1 MKRIAVFASG
11 GGTDF
16 QSVIDANLAEN
27 FCEIS
32 VLIASKGG
40 IGAIERAKKHG
51 IRAEVFSKADYPD
64 LEELYEKLAA
74 LLNGLGVDYIV
85 LAGWL
90 KIIPES
96 FIKKFEDRIINIH
109 PSLIPAF
116 CGGGYYGL
124 KVHRAVLEYGAK
136 ISGCTVHFVNEVP
149 DGGAII
155 AQRAVEVMEDDTPE
169 SLQARILAEEHRLLP
184 YCVEKLCEVKIIKCG
199 RKVAVLDKMQHI

>member
-16 QSVIDANLAEN
+16 QSVIDANEREH
-27 FCEIS
+27 FCEIAC
-32 VLIASKGG
+32 LIASNDG

-51 IRAEVFSKADYPD
+51 IAYGVYAKKDYPD
-64 LEELYEKLAA
+64 LEELYKKLTFH
-74 LLNGLGVDYIV
+74 LNMLGVDYIV

-90 KIIPES
+90 KIIPQS
-96 FIKKFEDRIINIH
+96 FIKTFEDRIINIH

-116 CGGGYYGL
+116 CGSGYYGL
-124 KVHRAVLEYGAK
+124 KVHKAVLDYGAK

-155 AQRAVEVMEDDTPE
+155 AQRAVEVEDGDTAE
-169 SLQARILAEEHRLLP
+169 SLQARILEVEHELLP
-184 YCVEKLCEVKIIKCG
+184 YCVKQLCLGNITKDG
-199 RKVAVLDKMQHI
+199 RKVTIKN

>member
-1 MKRIAVFASG
+1 MKKRIAVFASG

-16 QSVIDANLAEN
+16 QSIIDANEREN

-32 VLIASKGG
+32 LLIASKQG
-40 IGAIERAKKHG
+40 IGAIDRANKHG
-51 IRAEVFSKADYPD
+51 IHSEVFSKSDYPD
-64 LEELYEKLAA
+64 LETLYEKLTYV
-74 LLNGLGVDYIV
+74 LNIHRVDYIV

-96 FIKKFEDRIINIH
+96 FIKAFDGRIINIH

-116 CGGGYYGL
+116 CGAGFYGL
-124 KVHRAVLEYGAK
+124 KVHTAVLEYGAK

-155 AQRAVEVMEDDTPE
+155 AQTAVEVSDDDTPE
-169 SLQARILAEEHRLLP
+169 SLQSKILEEEHKLLP
-184 YCVEKLCEVKIIKCG
+184 YCVKKLCEGKITKQG
-199 RKVAVLDKMQHI
+199 RKVTIN

>member
-32 VLIASKGG
+32 VLIASKGD

-155 AQRAVEVMEDDTPE
+155 AQRAVDVEDGDTPE
-169 SLQARILAEEHRLLP
+169 LLQERILEVEHMLLP
-184 YCVEKLCEVKIIKCG
+184 YCVKKLCEGKVIKNG
-199 RKVAVLDKMQHI
+199 RMVTVLG

>member
-16 QSVIDANLAEN
+16 QSVIDANEKEK
-27 FCEIS
+27 FCEITC
-32 VLIASKGG
+32 LIASKEG

-51 IRAEVFSKADYPD
+51 ISAAVFSKKDYPD
-64 LEELYEKLAA
+64 LERLYKELTYY
-74 LLNGLGVDYIV
+74 LNIRGVDYIV

-96 FIKKFEDRIINIH
+96 FIKTFEDRIINIH

-116 CGGGYYGL
+116 CGAGFYGL
-124 KVHRAVLEYGAK
+124 KVHEAAIDYGAK
-136 ISGCTVHFVNEVP
+136 VSGCTVHFVNEIP

-155 AQRAVEVMEDDTPE
+155 AQRAVEVLPDDTAE
-169 SLQARILAEEHRLLP
+169 TLQQRILKEEHELLP
-184 YCVEKLCEVKIIKCG
+184 YCVKKLCLGQIVKQG
-199 RKVAVLDKMQHI
+199 RKVTITED

>member
-16 QSVIDANLAEN
+16 QSVIDANEREN
-27 FCEIS
+27 FCEIAY
-32 VLIASKGG
+32 LIAPKNG
-40 IGAIERAKKHG
+40 IGAIERAQKHG
-51 IRAEVFSKADYPD
+51 IKTAVFSKKDYPD
-64 LEELYEKLAA
+64 LEALYAELTY
-74 LLNGLGVDYIV
+74 LLNMNGVDYIV

-96 FIKKFEDRIINIH
+96 FIKAFKDRIINIH

-116 CGGGYYGL
+116 CGAGYYGL
-124 KVHRAVLEYGAK
+124 KVHSAVLEFGAK

-155 AQRAVEVMEDDTPE
+155 AQTAVNVQEGDTPE
-169 SLQARILAEEHRLLP
+169 SLQERILREEHKLLP
-184 YCVEKLCEVKIIKCG
+184 YCVKKLCQGKITKNG
-199 RKVAVLDKMQHI
+199 RKVTVG

>member
-16 QSVIDANLAEN
+16 QSVIDANEKAK
-27 FCEIS
+27 FCEITL
-32 VLIASKGG
+32 LIASKEG

-51 IRAEVFSKADYPD
+51 IQTAVFAKKDFPD
-64 LEELYEKLAA
+64 LEELYSRLTY
-74 LLNGLGVDYIV
+74 LLNMHRVDYIV

-96 FIKKFEDRIINIH
+96 FIKTFEDRIINVH
-109 PSLIPAF
+109 PSLIPSF
-116 CGGGYYGL
+116 CGAGYYGL
-124 KVHRAVLEYGAK
+124 KVHQAALDYGAK

-155 AQRAVEVMEDDTPE
+155 AQRAVEVKDGDTAE
-169 SLQARILAEEHRLLP
+169 SLQQRVLEEEHKLLP
-184 YCVEKLCEVKIIKCG
+184 WCVEKLCRGKISKDG
-199 RKVAVLDKMQHI
+199 RKVTIK